1 MGAMRLPTTCLVLLC
16 GCATFFGA
24 IPQPCM
30 AADGDGRIETAAP
43 ANTPVAAATLP
54 NDTDLEAAGARI
66 GTIEIR
72 AHQIFDVDNPKENH
86 ALFRAANRLHVRT
99 RESVLRAQ
107 LLFQSGD
114 LYSARVL
121 QETERNLRNLSF
133 LREPHI
139 TPLRYHDGLV
149 DVLVEVHDVW
159 TLQIGPSFGRSGGKN
174 HTSLSFEDANLL
186 GWGKT
191 LIFGLDQSV
200 DRNSTTLEWRDP
212 NVWGSR
218 WQDIL
223 RYTNSSDGQV
233 RSVEVWRPFYALNVR
248 RSYGML
254 YSDSALTDTRYRLG
268 DPYDDYHHTQR
279 NAGLYIGYSPGLTAG
294 RTIRYTVGWQL
305 AHDDFRASPTGSTL
319 GPLPGNRHLVYPYA
333 RIDLVRDDFITT
345 RNLELIDR
353 TEDLQFGLNGS
364 LLVGEA
370 LPLWGADRHATITS
384 ASISWGREI
393 THRQQYYLTGAFNN
407 RIEQGQSVDQRWS
420 ASALYYWRTSQRTL
434 ARARMSVI
442 RGSHLDQ
449 DNVVELGG
457 DNGLRGY
464 PLRYQRGTG
473 LSLINLEERVYT
485 DWTLWQLFDIGGAA
499 FFDAGRI
506 HGQNTI
512 GVPDLGWLK
521 DVGIGLRLGNSRSS
535 LGNVIHVDIAAPLNR
550 MGSIKSIQYLVST
563 HATF

>member
-1 MGAMRLPTTCLVLLC
+1 MAAMRLQSPWLIIWC
-16 GCATFFGA
+16 GCAAFLGA
-24 IPQPCM
+24 MPRPC
-30 AADGDGRIETAAP
+30 AADDGNGRIEAAS
-43 ANTPVAAATLP
+43 AASTPVAAGTLP
-54 NDTDLEAAGARI
+54 SDADLEAAGAHI
-66 GTIEIR
+66 GTIEVR

-114 LYSARVL
+114 LYSVRVL
-121 QETERNLRNLSF
+121 QETERNLRDLSF

-191 LIFGLDQSV
+191 LMFGVDQDV

-218 WQDIL
+218 WRDIL
-223 RYTNSSDGQV
+223 RYTSASDGQL
-233 RSVEVWRPFYALNVR
+233 RSVEVWQPFYALNVR

-254 YSDSALTDTRYRLG
+254 YSDSSLTDTRYRLG
-268 DPYDDYHHTQR
+268 DTYDDYRHIQR
-279 NAGLYIGYSPGLTAG
+279 DLDLYVGFSPGLTAG
-294 RTIRYTVGWQL
+294 RTIRYTVGWRL
-305 AHDDFRASPTGSTL
+305 ARDDFQASLTGSTL
-319 GPLPGNRHLVYPYA
+319 GPLPADRRLIYPYA
-333 RIDLVRDDFITT
+333 RIDLIRDDFITT

-353 TEDLQFGLNGS
+353 TEDLQFGLSGS

-370 LPLWGADRHATITS
+370 LPLWGADRHATIAST
-384 ASISWGREI
+384 SISWGRDL
-393 THRQQYYLTGAFNN
+393 TSRQQYFFTGAFSN
-407 RIEQGQSVDQRWS
+407 RVERGQSVDQRWS
-420 ASALYYWRTSQRTL
+420 ASALYYWRTSQHTL
-434 ARARMSVI
+434 AHARALVI
-442 RGSHLDQ
+442 RGSHLDE
-449 DNVVELGG
+449 DHVVELGG

-464 PLRYQRGTG
+464 PLRYQRGSG
-473 LSLINLEERVYT
+473 LSLINLEERLYT

-506 HGQNTI
+506 HGPNTI

-535 LGNVIHVDIAAPLNR
+535 LGNVIHVDIAAPLDR